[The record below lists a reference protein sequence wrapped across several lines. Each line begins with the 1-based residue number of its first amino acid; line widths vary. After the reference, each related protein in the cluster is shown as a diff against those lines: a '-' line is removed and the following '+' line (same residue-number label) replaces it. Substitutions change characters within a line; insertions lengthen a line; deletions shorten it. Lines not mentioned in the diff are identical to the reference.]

1 MLTVLLRKD
10 LMIEFR
16 SREILISMITFG
28 AAITLL
34 YAFAFRPS
42 PESMQTFAPGL
53 IWMVFLF
60 VSVLAL
66 HRSYSLEKEFDAFS
80 MILSAPVERSILFI
94 SKYLSGFIF
103 LIVAQMVLLPLFF
116 LFLQLSMPVNLA
128 QMLGVFILVDL
139 GISAVGSLLSA
150 TVMRVR
156 VNEMLL
162 PLLLFP
168 MVTPLLISA
177 VKSTASIMDNQPF
190 NQWKLWFQ
198 LIVSFVIVY
207 SVMGYLIFDYVSEE

>member
-10 LMIEFR
+10 LLIESR
-16 SREILISMITFG
+16 SREILISMVTFG
-28 AAITLL
+28 AAVTLL

-42 PESMQTFAPGL
+42 PQSMQTFAPGL
-53 IWMVFLF
+53 MWMIFLF

-66 HRSYSLEKEFDAFS
+66 HRSHSLEKEFDAFS
-80 MILSAPVERSILFI
+80 MILSAPIERSILFV
-94 SKYLSGFIF
+94 SKCLSGFIF
-103 LIVAQMVLLPLFF
+103 LVVAQVILLPLFF
-116 LFLQLSMPVNLA
+116 LFLQLPLPSNLG
-128 QMLGVFILVDL
+128 QMMAVFLLVDL
-139 GISAVGSLLSA
+139 GISAAGSLLSG

-177 VKSTASIMDNQPF
+177 VKSTAAMMENQPF
-190 NQWKLWFQ
+190 SQWQLWFQ
-198 LIVSFVIVY
+198 LIVTFVVVY
-207 SVMGYLIFDYVSEE
+207 SLVGYLIYDYVSEE

>member
-42 PESMQTFAPGL
+42 PESMQAFAPGL

-80 MILSAPVERSILFI
+80 MILSAPVERSVLFI

>member
-53 IWMVFLF
+53 IWMIFLF

-80 MILSAPVERSILFI
+80 MILSAPVDRSVLFI

>member
-1 MLTVLLRKD
+1 MLAVLVRKD
-10 LMIEFR
+10 LLIEFR

-34 YAFAFRPS
+34 YAFSFRPS
-42 PESMQTFAPGL
+42 PESMLTFAPGL
-53 IWMVFLF
+53 MWMVFLF

-66 HRSYSLEKEFDAFS
+66 HRSHSLEKEFDAFS
-80 MILSAPVERSILFI
+80 MILSAPVERSVLFI

-103 LIVAQMVLLPLFF
+103 LVVAQMVLLPLFF
-116 LFLQLSMPVNLA
+116 LFLQLPLPANPA
-128 QMLGVFILVDL
+128 QMVAVFLLVDL
-139 GISAVGSLLSA
+139 GISAAGSLLSGI
-150 TVMRVR
+150 VMRVR

-162 PLLLFP
+162 PLILFP

-177 VKSTASIMDNQPF
+177 VKSTASIMDSQPF

-198 LIVSFVIVY
+198 LIVSFVIVF
-207 SVMGYLIFDYVSEE
+207 SLIGYLFYDYVSEE

>member
-60 VSVLAL
+60 VSILAL

-80 MILSAPVERSILFI
+80 MILSAPVERSVLFI

>member
-10 LMIEFR
+10 LLIEFR
-16 SREILISMITFG
+16 SREILISMVTFG
-28 AAITLL
+28 AAVTLL

-42 PESMQTFAPGL
+42 PQSMQTFAPGL
-53 IWMVFLF
+53 MWMIFLF

-66 HRSYSLEKEFDAFS
+66 HRSHSLEKEFDAFS
-80 MILSAPVERSILFI
+80 MILSAPIERSILFV
-94 SKYLSGFIF
+94 SKCLSGFIF
-103 LIVAQMVLLPLFF
+103 LVVAQVILLPLFF
-116 LFLQLSMPVNLA
+116 LFLQLPLPSNLG
-128 QMLGVFILVDL
+128 QMMAVFLLVDL
-139 GISAVGSLLSA
+139 GISAAGSLLSG

-177 VKSTASIMDNQPF
+177 VKSTAAMMENQPF
-190 NQWKLWFQ
+190 SQWQLWFQ
-198 LIVSFVIVY
+198 LIVTFVIVY
-207 SVMGYLIFDYVSEE
+207 SLVGYLIYDYVSEE

>member
-60 VSVLAL
+60 VSILAL

-80 MILSAPVERSILFI
+80 MILSAPVERSVLFI

-139 GISAVGSLLSA
+139 GISAIGSLLSA

>member
-66 HRSYSLEKEFDAFS
+66 HRSS
-80 MILSAPVERSILFI
+80 
-94 SKYLSGFIF
+94 
-103 LIVAQMVLLPLFF
+103 
-116 LFLQLSMPVNLA
+116 
-128 QMLGVFILVDL
+128 
-139 GISAVGSLLSA
+139 
-150 TVMRVR
+150 
-156 VNEMLL
+156 
-162 PLLLFP
+162 
-168 MVTPLLISA
+168 
-177 VKSTASIMDNQPF
+177 
-190 NQWKLWFQ
+190 
-198 LIVSFVIVY
+198 VSY
-207 SVMGYLIFDYVSEE
+207 THLRAHET

>member
-10 LMIEFR
+10 LLIEFR
-16 SREILISMITFG
+16 SREILISMVTFG
-28 AAITLL
+28 AAVTLL

-42 PESMQTFAPGL
+42 PQSMQTFAPGL
-53 IWMVFLF
+53 MWMIFLF

-66 HRSYSLEKEFDAFS
+66 HRSHSLEKEFDAFS
-80 MILSAPVERSILFI
+80 MILSAPIERSILFV
-94 SKYLSGFIF
+94 SKCLSGFIF
-103 LIVAQMVLLPLFF
+103 LVVAQVILLPLFF
-116 LFLQLSMPVNLA
+116 LFLQLPLPSNLG
-128 QMLGVFILVDL
+128 QMMAVFLLVDL
-139 GISAVGSLLSA
+139 GISAAGSLLSG

-177 VKSTASIMDNQPF
+177 VKSTAAMMENQPF
-190 NQWKLWFQ
+190 SQWQLWFQ
-198 LIVSFVIVY
+198 LIVTFVVVY
-207 SVMGYLIFDYVSEE
+207 SLVGYLIYDYVSEE

>member
-80 MILSAPVERSILFI
+80 MILSAPVERSVLFI

>member
-28 AAITLL
+28 AAIILL

-60 VSVLAL
+60 VSVLSL

-80 MILSAPVERSILFI
+80 MILSAPVERSVLFI

-116 LFLQLSMPVNLA
+116 LFLQLPMPVNLA

>member
-1 MLTVLLRKD
+1 M
-10 LMIEFR
+10 
-16 SREILISMITFG
+16 G
-28 AAITLL
+28 
-34 YAFAFRPS
+34 
-42 PESMQTFAPGL
+42 
-53 IWMVFLF
+53 
-60 VSVLAL
+60 
-66 HRSYSLEKEFDAFS
+66 
-80 MILSAPVERSILFI
+80 
-94 SKYLSGFIF
+94 
-103 LIVAQMVLLPLFF
+103 LLPLFF
-116 LFLQLSMPVNLA
+116 LFLQLPLPVNLA
-128 QMLGVFILVDL
+128 QMLGVFLLVDL

-207 SVMGYLIFDYVSEE
+207 SVVGYLIFDYVSEE